1 MKIDT
6 DAYTL
11 EKIINTNKHKLYIKG
26 RYKNHIYESLKNII
40 PDFFY
45 EDCDENL
52 IFLAT
57 TVVNLALFK
66 EQQKDKKDEK
76 DENVIHVIN
85 WLTIQI
91 ERLRINSNLIFYGLD
106 LNDILVINNNIFII
120 VNSNNL
126 IEMNENRNSN
136 SKITFFSPFELPYFS
151 SPELLNIT
159 SLPAEIDYRV
169 SYYSLG
175 ALIIYYLT
183 NKYLFLGNEVMREK
197 DIEICLQPFL
207 NTKVYWFLKRCI
219 KSDCEKRILL
229 FI

>member
-1 MKIDT
+1 MKKNTDT

-66 EQQKDKKDEK
+66 EQQKNKK
-76 DENVIHVIN
+76 DENVLHIIN

-126 IEMNENRNSN
+126 IEMNENINNN

-151 SPELLNIT
+151 SPEMLNIT

-197 DIEICLQPFL
+197 DIENCLLPFL